1 MRFIKERDL
10 FGLGRIPAYLFI
22 SGHDKILF
30 NNLNQALKGCI

>member
-10 FGLGRIPAYLFI
+10 FGLGRIPVYLFVP
-22 SGHDKILF
+22 GYDRFLF